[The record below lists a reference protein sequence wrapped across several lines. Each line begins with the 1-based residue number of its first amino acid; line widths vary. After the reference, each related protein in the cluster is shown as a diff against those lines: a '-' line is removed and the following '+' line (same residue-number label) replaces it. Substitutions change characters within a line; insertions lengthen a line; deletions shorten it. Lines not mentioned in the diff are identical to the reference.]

1 MLALEQS
8 LIPAEVAR
16 KWMLLGLIIG
26 CIVVSFIGLS
36 SGGVSISY
44 SRLMDILFT
53 GQSSNLEHAVIWQIR
68 LPRLVL
74 AIVVGAGLGACGAAM
89 QAVFRN
95 PLADPGLIGI
105 SSGAALGAISTIV
118 LGSTLL
124 SGFADY
130 YGIYA
135 VPIGAFLGCL
145 GVCSLIYR
153 LSSQGNR
160 FTIVSLLLAGIAVNA
175 IVGAVIG
182 ILTLISSDQQLR
194 DLTFWSMGALAGNSF
209 TTIIPSLCLM
219 LACCF
224 GFSRLAQPLNL
235 YLLGEQQAR
244 HLGVDVVGLKKKV
257 FVYTALCTGAAVAL
271 TGIIGFVGF
280 IVPHIVRLLIGPD
293 HRYLLP
299 ASMLGG
305 AILLCLA
312 DLLARTLILPSELPI
327 GLITSA
333 LGGPF
338 FLIML
343 VKTYR
348 IKEL

>member
-8 LIPAEVAR
+8 LIPAEAAR

-26 CIVVSFIGLS
+26 CILVSFIGLS
-36 SGGVSISY
+36 IGGVSISY
-44 SRLMDILFT
+44 SRLMDILFA

-89 QAVFRN
+89 QAIFRN

-153 LSSQGNR
+153 LSSHGNR
-160 FTIVSLLLAGIAVNA
+160 FTIVSLLLGGIAVNA

-182 ILTLISSDQQLR
+182 ILTLVSSDQQLR
-194 DLTFWSMGALAGNSF
+194 DLTFWSMGSLAGNSF
-209 TTIIPSLCLM
+209 TVIIPSLGLM

-235 YLLGEQQAR
+235 YLLGEQQAK
-244 HLGVDVVGLKKKV
+244 HLGVDVVGLKKKI

>member
-26 CIVVSFIGLS
+26 CILVSFIGLS
-36 SGGVSISY
+36 IGGVSISY
-44 SRLMDILFT
+44 SRLMDILFA

-89 QAVFRN
+89 QAIFRN

-153 LSSQGNR
+153 LSSHGNR
-160 FTIVSLLLAGIAVNA
+160 FTIVSLLLGGIAVNA

-182 ILTLISSDQQLR
+182 ILTLVSSDQQLR
-194 DLTFWSMGALAGNSF
+194 DLTFWSMGSLAGNSF
-209 TTIIPSLCLM
+209 TVIIPSLGLM

-235 YLLGEQQAR
+235 YLLGEQQAK
-244 HLGVDVVGLKKKV
+244 HLGVDVVGLKKKI

>member
-1 MLALEQS
+1 MLALNQS
-8 LIPAEVAR
+8 LLSPDVAR
-16 KWMLLGLIIG
+16 KWMLLGLAVAVLG
-26 CIVVSFIGLS
+26 VSFLALAI
-36 SGGVSISY
+36 GGVDISLE
-44 SRLMDILFT
+44 RLVTILF
-53 GQSSNLEHAVIWQIR
+53 SSQTNSLEQAVIWQIR

-74 AIVVGAGLGACGAAM
+74 ALVVGAGLGACGAAM
-89 QAVFRN
+89 QAIFRN

-124 SGFADY
+124 SDFSAY

-145 GVCSLIYR
+145 AICSIIYR

-182 ILTLISSDQQLR
+182 ILTLISSDEQLR
-194 DLTFWSMGALAGNSF
+194 DLTFWSMGSLAGNSF
-209 TTIIPSLCLM
+209 MMMLPSLVLM
-219 LACCF
+219 LACCI

-235 YLLGEQQAR
+235 YLLGEQQAK
-244 HLGVDVVGLKKKV
+244 HLGVNVVSLKKQV
-257 FVYTALCTGAAVAL
+257 FVFTALCTGAAVAL

-312 DLLARTLILPSELPI
+312 DLMARTLILPSELPI

-343 VKTYR
+343 LKTYR